1 MGAISLPNYLVSG
14 KDYVKS
20 HFVILV
26 ITTIQVYYY
35 RSVNRDGKIK
45 STSLMFIL
53 PLLLDDIYKIFLFP
67 L

>member
-26 ITTIQVYYY
+26 ITTIQV
-35 RSVNRDGKIK
+35 
-45 STSLMFIL
+45 
-53 PLLLDDIYKIFLFP
+53 
-67 L
+67 